1 MKQQKYSLFTTIAMI
16 VGIVIGSGI
25 FFKNDNVLVYTNGN
39 IFLGILVFI
48 IAAFSIIFGSLT
60 ISVLASRT
68 DDAGGIIA
76 YCETYWNKSIACAYG
91 WYQLFVYY
99 PTITVVVAW
108 VSGIYITMLFGIQ
121 STLEL
126 QILIGIAVIIILY
139 IINIYSYKLGG
150 YFQNASTVIK
160 LLPLIIIAAAGI
172 IFGNPAPIIQNNII
186 LAPEAGLGWIAA
198 IGPIAFAF
206 DGWIVSTTI
215 GHEIKNSKRNLP
227 LALIIS
233 PILILLIYIL
243 YFVGI
248 SSFLGPEK
256 VMSLGDS
263 HVNETALNLFGKMGA
278 KLILTFIVI
287 SVLGTVN
294 GVIIGIIRLPY
305 SLSIRN
311 MFPNSSRFRIISEKY
326 NIPVASGKLTLIIN
340 IIWMAIHYLTQKYN
354 ILPNSDVSE
363 IAIVLNYFGLIL
375 IYVAV
380 MKLARQG
387 KIKNIAMG
395 YVVPILATL
404 GSLFILYGGLQNP
417 LFYYYVAFYLIIV
430 VISMSY
436 YNKNS
441 K

>member
-1 MKQQKYSLFTTIAMI
+1 MNQHKYSLFTTIAMI

-25 FFKNDNVLVYTNGN
+25 FFKSDNVLVYTYGN

-68 DDAGGIIA
+68 DEAGGIIT
-76 YCETYWNKSIACAYG
+76 YCETYWNKTIACAYG
-91 WYQLFVYY
+91 WYQTFIYF

-108 VSGIYITMLFGIQ
+108 VSGIYITMLFGIK
-121 STLEL
+121 STLEM
-126 QILIGIAVIIILY
+126 QVLIGTVVIIVLY
-139 IINIYSYKLGG
+139 VINIYSYKLGG

-160 LLPLIIIAAAGI
+160 LIPLIIIAATGI
-172 IFGNPAPIIQNNII
+172 IFGDPAPVIQNNIRT
-186 LAPEAGLGWIAA
+186 APEVGLSWIAA
-198 IGPIAFAF
+198 IGPIAFTF
-206 DGWIVSTTI
+206 DGWIVSTSI

-233 PILILLIYIL
+233 PLIILLIYIS

-248 SSFLGPEK
+248 STFLGADN
-256 VMSLGDS
+256 VMAMGDA
-263 HVNETALNLFGKMGA
+263 HVNETAINLFGTMGA

-311 MFPNSSRFRIISEKY
+311 MFPNSNRFNTISEKY
-326 NIPVASGKLTLIIN
+326 NIPVASGKITFIIN
-340 IIWMAIHYLTQKYN
+340 MVWMAIHYVTQKYN

-363 IAIVLNYFGLIL
+363 IAIVINYFGLIL
-375 IYVAV
+375 LYITVIR
-380 MKLARQG
+380 LAKQG
-387 KIKNIAMG
+387 EIKNRVMG
-395 YVVPILATL
+395 YVVPLLAII
-404 GSLFILYGGLQNP
+404 GSLFIVYGGLQNP
-417 LFYYYVAFYLIIV
+417 LFYYYVAFYLLVI
-430 VISMSY
+430 VISLIY
-436 YNKNS
+436 YK
-441 K
+441 KKTV

>member
-1 MKQQKYSLFTTIAMI
+1 MNQHKYSLFTTIAMI

-25 FFKNDNVLVYTNGN
+25 FFKSDNVLVYTYGN

-68 DDAGGIIA
+68 DEAGGIIT
-76 YCETYWNKSIACAYG
+76 YCETYWNKTIACAYG
-91 WYQLFVYY
+91 WYQTFIYF

-108 VSGIYITMLFGIQ
+108 VSGIYITMLFGIK
-121 STLEL
+121 STLEM
-126 QILIGIAVIIILY
+126 QVLIGTVVIIVLY
-139 IINIYSYKLGG
+139 VINIYSYKLGG

-160 LLPLIIIAAAGI
+160 LIPLIIIAAAGI
-172 IFGNPAPIIQNNII
+172 IFGDPAPVIQNNIRT
-186 LAPEAGLGWIAA
+186 APEVGLSWIAA
-198 IGPIAFAF
+198 IGPIAFTF
-206 DGWIVSTTI
+206 DGWIVSTSI

-233 PILILLIYIL
+233 PLIILLIYIS

-248 SSFLGPEK
+248 STFLGADN
-256 VMSLGDS
+256 VMAMGDA
-263 HVNETALNLFGKMGA
+263 HVNETAINLFGTMGA

-311 MFPNSSRFRIISEKY
+311 MFPNSNRFNTISEKY
-326 NIPVASGKLTLIIN
+326 NIPVASGKITFIIN
-340 IIWMAIHYLTQKYN
+340 MVWMAIHYVTQKYN

-363 IAIVLNYFGLIL
+363 IAIVINYFGLIL
-375 IYVAV
+375 LYITVIR
-380 MKLARQG
+380 LAKQG
-387 KIKNIAMG
+387 EIKNRVMG
-395 YVVPILATL
+395 YVVPLLAII
-404 GSLFILYGGLQNP
+404 GSLFIVYGGLQNP
-417 LFYYYVAFYLIIV
+417 LFYYYVAFYLLVI
-430 VISMSY
+430 VISLIY
-436 YNKNS
+436 YK
-441 K
+441 KKTV